1 MTKIIQDLAVLRKP
15 SEPVESVSEALSII
29 KDLEE
34 TLGVIDHGVG
44 LAAVQIGIPKQVG
57 VIKHKGKDKDR
68 FFHLINPE
76 VVKKED
82 EFVFFKEG
90 CLSLPETF
98 RNTKRYRHFTIK
110 HYRIDGDKFEPETLY
125 FYYSED
131 PKEIGSDGLLSIAV
145 QHEMEHFRGEMILD
159 HNIETEPV
167 RRKGAKIGRNDP
179 CPCGKADT
187 NGKPLKYKK
196 CCGK

>member
-1 MTKIIQDLAVLRKP
+1 MTKIIQDIDVLRKP

-57 VIKHKGKDKDR
+57 AIKYKGS

-76 VVKKED
+76 VVETKD
-82 EFVFFKEG
+82 EFIFFREG
-90 CLSLPETF
+90 CLSFPGIY
-98 RNTKRYRHFTIK
+98 RNTKRHRHFTIK
-110 HYRIDGDKFEPETLY
+110 NYRIDGDKFEPETLY
-125 FYYSED
+125 FYYSKD
-131 PKEIGSDGLLSIAV
+131 PNEIGSDGLLSISV

-167 RRKGAKIGRNDP
+167 RRDSAKIGRNDP
-179 CPCGKADT
+179 CPCGKASS